1 LPGGSYYW
9 TVENV
14 LIVPAASSL
23 GSTTIITPTA
33 SVFYFKYCALDI
45 SPSVPTLLTPTNSQN
60 FSSSVSPYTVKKK
73 KKKKFLSFFFH
84 FFDVISSYFSFFFFL
99 FHLIIKI
106 RSHYLG
112 LYQLLEGFVLVG
124 QIPLRSIGAKV
135 RL

>member
-73 KKKKFLSFFFH
+73 KKKKIPLFL
-84 FFDVISSYFSFFFFL
+84 FSFF
-99 FHLIIKI
+99 
-106 RSHYLG
+106 
-112 LYQLLEGFVLVG
+112 
-124 QIPLRSIGAKV
+124 
-135 RL
+135 